1 MLLTFWA
8 FSRILPF
15 AFAMLAL
22 SKCRIYCCFCPTPP
36 YANCPLKTNCDT
48 LLLSSALTLQRIAHN
63 GNGWIWNGK
72 RELSI
77 VEPRMCVF
85 ATVNENPLKI
95 ASSCIRVILSV
106 CHTFCHWYSDA
117 YASKQLS
124 PRAVLLHCLSAFS
137 SVLCP
142 SSPPSWVLCA
152 PTYMV
157 HLFVS
162 SSSHSHHHFMC
173 LYHHHPPHAF
183 TLGLSNVKHFMWYW
197 NSRRDCTE

>member
-1 MLLTFWA
+1 
-8 FSRILPF
+8 
-15 AFAMLAL
+15 MLAL

-95 ASSCIRVILSV
+95 ASSCIRVKLSV

-124 PRAVLLHCLSAFS
+124 PRAVLLHSLSAFS

-152 PTYMV
+152 PTWYIYSSLR
-157 HLFVS
+157 HPIPIITSCVS
-162 SSSHSHHHFMC
+162 IITIHPTPSRLACQTSSILC
-173 LYHHHPPHAF
+173 GIEILDEIAP
-183 TLGLSNVKHFMWYW
+183 SNCK
-197 NSRRDCTE
+197 CTH